1 MSASNKDIVERFV
14 AIINS
19 HDFSRF
25 AEVVAE
31 DYRQNNPHAEQGLA
45 GLVAFFD
52 AQLQQMPDLKGT
64 IDLIVA
70 EGDHVAAKTRVAGTR
85 DGKPSETSIVDFW
98 RVADGKLAEH
108 W

>member
-1 MSASNKDIVERFV
+1 MSASNRDIVERFV

-19 HDFSRF
+19 HDFSQF

-31 DYRQNNPHAEQGLA
+31 DYRQNNPHAEQGLT

-64 IDLIVA
+64 IDLIVT

-85 DGKPSETSIVDFW
+85 DGKPSETSIADFW